1 MSNNFN
7 DPISHSS
14 ARNVSMDVGLRTYMI
29 SVYNY
34 MAMGLGFTGLV
45 SYLVAG
51 QPGLMQAIFSG
62 PQAYIVMFAP
72 LILVMVIGAKLQKLS
87 FAKVQALFWIFA
99 GLMGLSLS
107 SIFMVYELGSIAK
120 TFFITA
126 SMFGAMSIYGYTTQR
141 DLTSMGSFLHMGVIG
156 LIIASVVNMFMQSG
170 TMQYVLSMFSVLI
183 FTGLTAYDTQT
194 IKSYYNPSASK
205 ENLGKI
211 AIYGAIQ
218 LYIDFINIFLA
229 LLQLFG
235 NRR

>member
-1 MSNNFN
+1 MSNDFN
-7 DPISHSS
+7 DPISRSS
-14 ARNVSMDVGLRTYMI
+14 ARSVSMDVGLRTYMI

-45 SYLVAG
+45 AYLVSG
-51 QPGLMQAIFSG
+51 QPVLMQAIFSG
-62 PQAYIVMFAP
+62 PQAYVVMFAP
-72 LILVMVIGAKLQKLS
+72 LILVMVIGAKLQKYS
-87 FAKVQALFWIFA
+87 FAKVQTLFWVFA

-126 SMFGAMSIYGYTTQR
+126 SMFGTMSIYGYTTQR

-170 TMQYVLSMFSVLI
+170 PMQYAISMISVLV

-194 IKSYYNPSASK
+194 IKSFYNPSESK

>member
-1 MSNNFN
+1 MSKDFN
-7 DPISHSS
+7 DPVVRAS
-14 ARNVSMDVGLRTYMI
+14 AQSISMDVGLRSYMI

-34 MAMGLGFTGLV
+34 MAMGLGFTGLIA
-45 SYLVAG
+45 YLVAG
-51 QPGLMQAIFSG
+51 QPTLMQAIFGG
-62 PQAYIVMFAP
+62 PQAYVVMFAP
-72 LILVMVIGAKLQKLS
+72 IILVMLVGAKLQKYN
-87 FAKVQALFWIFA
+87 FATIQTLFWVFA

-126 SMFGAMSIYGYTTQR
+126 SMFGTMSIYGYVTQR

-156 LIIASVVNMFMQSG
+156 LIIASIVNMFMQSG
-170 TMQYVLSMFSVLI
+170 AMQYAISIITVLV

-194 IKSYYNPSASK
+194 IKSLYHPNVSK
-205 ENLGKI
+205 DNLGKI

-229 LLQLFG
+229 ILQLFG